1 MAKEKPEA
9 KKAPLPMRAP
19 ESGLGEAK
27 TPRPST
33 ASSGG
38 GAKAAPPVDI
48 LGDDSPILSSAP
60 LPIEQL
66 SVPLSA
72 KIPKQ
77 APKNP
82 PVSTLPR
89 PQTSA
94 GGPSSAAAMEQQNAA
109 FKPAIVK
116 KSTMEVLND
125 TTASLSGRSRNIDEH
140 LAKTS
145 ALNAAASVER
155 GSVSASTTTT
165 KVGRAVPFSGSSRP
179 NVPEEEVITV
189 KKQESKKPEHES
201 DDAAAEGKQ
210 TAEVPGDAKQA
221 KAQGFQNHHQLHFD
235 DSLDDVEEIPFLEE
249 AKPEPKLVEK
259 MEAKKVEASDDNPII
274 EVENKHAAP
283 KPSSGASHRASTN
296 GNSSQAP
303 LQQGDA
309 KDNEHKSS
317 NNNNNYYEDTA
328 NDDDALLSTRR
339 ESSHEDIYDELR
351 KLKRS
356 SPRLDDD
363 SGDPT
368 LASSSSGSNSSHNV
382 RKESVDE
389 GDAKDATSSSSRDKS
404 REKRKEK
411 RRSKLDDEPKK
422 IQAQVH
428 QSYDI
433 LLSLWTVQYLT
444 KLCWAMAMPL
454 TT

>member
-9 KKAPLPMRAP
+9 KKAPLPMRTP
-19 ESGLGEAK
+19 ESGVSEAK

-82 PVSTLPR
+82 PASTLPR
-89 PQTSA
+89 SQTSV
-94 GGPSSAAAMEQQNAA
+94 GGPLSAVAMEQQNAA

-140 LAKTS
+140 LAKTATLS
-145 ALNAAASVER
+145 AAASDER
-155 GSVSASTTTT
+155 GSVSASTMMT

-189 KKQESKKPEHES
+189 KKQESKKSEHES

-210 TAEVPGDAKQA
+210 TAGVPGDAKQA
-221 KAQGFQNHHQLHFD
+221 KAQSSQNHHQLHFD

-249 AKPEPKLVEK
+249 AKPDPKLVEK
-259 MEAKKVEASDDNPII
+259 PEAKKAEASDDNPII
-274 EVENKHAAP
+274 EIENKHAAP
-283 KPSSGASHRASTN
+283 KPSSGTSHRASTN

-317 NNNNNYYEDTA
+317 NNNSYYEDGA
-328 NDDDALLSTRR
+328 DDDDALLSTRR

-382 RKESVDE
+382 RRESADE

-422 IQAQVH
+422 IQAQVR

-433 LLSLWTVQYLT
+433 LSSLWTVQYLT